1 MRRPPDREV
10 RPAGAPASDGD
21 TAVSQATPFR
31 VFRVFLRT
39 GATTYGGMWAA
50 SEKLEKDLVKRE
62 KWLDKDQLR
71 TSLVLATLIPAP
83 RFLALAGLIG
93 FRVGGWRGSVSAA
106 VGLVLPAS
114 LLVLGGVLLIRPE
127 VLAGPLSPLTRSI
140 AVVVVGILF
149 GNACRQLQGSK
160 PSRRTRSRGLAL
172 TLGLFASIVAGA
184 PLIVA
189 AVIGFV
195 LGALLIHDSGSDG

>member
-1 MRRPPDREV
+1 MSL
-10 RPAGAPASDGD
+10 AS
-21 TAVSQATPFR
+21 PFR

-50 SEKLEKDLVKRE
+50 SAKLEKDLVERE

-71 TSLVLATLIPAP
+71 TLLVLATLIPAP

-93 FRVGGWRGSVSAA
+93 FRVGGWRGSASAA

-114 LLVLGGVLLIRPE
+114 LLVLAGVLLMRPE

-149 GNACRQLQGSK
+149 GNACNQLQGSK
-160 PSRRTRSRGLAL
+160 ADRRTQSRGLAL
-172 TLGLFASIVAGA
+172 TLGLFASIVTGA

-195 LGALLIHDSGSDG
+195 LGALLIRDQGGDG